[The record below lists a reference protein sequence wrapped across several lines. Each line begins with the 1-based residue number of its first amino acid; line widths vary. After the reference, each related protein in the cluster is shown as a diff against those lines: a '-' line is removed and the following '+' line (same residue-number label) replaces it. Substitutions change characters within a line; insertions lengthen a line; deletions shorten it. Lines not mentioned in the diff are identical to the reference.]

1 MPDEIEFSWSF
12 LFPKLLSSSLLTFVD
27 TFLSHHMSKR
37 PAIPGITL
45 NSPTHKVGSSDV
57 LVDFV

>member
-1 MPDEIEFSWSF
+1 MPDEIEFFIVNSV
-12 LFPKLLSSSLLTFVD
+12 PQLLSSSLLTFVD